1 LHYVNILD
9 ANTNVTK
16 VVVGPL
22 LYTKSEQETVTYG
35 PEPMIMVSR
44 HYRTHTR
51 GKPRKERKRKKGK
64 KN

>member
-35 PEPMIMVSR
+35 PEPMIMVSTSSDEKR
-44 HYRTHTR
+44 EEQKR
-51 GKPRKERKRKKGK
+51 GKRRKKK
-64 KN
+64 